1 MADLEY
7 FVTSK
12 FADGAGQAF
21 CKDAVIPLDAA
32 LDSRSD
38 AFNPAELLLAALSA
52 CMTKGALRAAKLN
65 NFNIR
70 AIEVRL
76 KGTRQDDPSRMAQIE
91 IVDPGRN
98 RRAGPAARSYS
109 PECSR
114 IAGQCT
120 STVAAGT
127 KLTGKITR
135 LRREEAPGTT
145 VTAQS

>member
-32 LDSRSD
+32 LDGRSD

-65 NFNIR
+65 NFNIG
-70 AIEVRL
+70 AVEVRL
-76 KGTRQDDPSRMAQIE
+76 KGTRQDAPPRMARIE
-91 IVDPGRN
+91 YEMLVETDEPD
-98 RRAGPAARSYS
+98 RRLDLIHQNVLKFGTV
-109 PECSR
+109 
-114 IAGQCT
+114 T

-135 LRREEAPGTT
+135 LRREEAPATT

>member
-32 LDSRSD
+32 LDGRSD

-70 AIEVRL
+70 VVEVRL
-76 KGTRQDDPSRMAQIE
+76 KGTRQDAPPRMARIE
-91 IVDPGRN
+91 YEMLVETDEPD
-98 RRAGPAARSYS
+98 RRLDLIHQNVLKFGTV
-109 PECSR
+109 
-114 IAGQCT
+114 T

-135 LRREEAPGTT
+135 LRREEAPATT

>member
-76 KGTRQDDPSRMAQIE
+76 KGTRQDAPPRMARIE
-91 IVDPGRN
+91 YEILVETDEPD
-98 RRAGPAARSYS
+98 RRLDLIHQNVLKFGTV
-109 PECSR
+109 
-114 IAGQCT
+114 T

>member
-70 AIEVRL
+70 AVEVRL
-76 KGTRQDDPSRMAQIE
+76 KGTRQDAPPRMARIE
-91 IVDPGRN
+91 YEMLVDTDEPD
-98 RRAGPAARSYS
+98 RRLDLIHQNVLKFGTV
-109 PECSR
+109 
-114 IAGQCT
+114 T

-135 LRREEAPGTT
+135 LRREEALGTT
-145 VTAQS
+145 VTAQP